1 MRETASTLPLWQR
14 LLEALRNERDLD
26 LRWRAT
32 LPGLDAGVPNYK
44 VMKQVALRNRF
55 GRLYPLFIA
64 LATLAMPL
72 LGLVQW
78 PVALAHALRGRGR
91 DRAARAHF
99 LVLLPAD
106 LPLMKHALPELAAD
120 TDLLAPRHLAAQLGP
135 RAVLACVAA
144 HARLIIAIL
153 GAPAGQRRDLLLHAR
168 DAFAMLMLGRHAR
181 EYPHDTY
188 VTVDHYQRWAFLLS
202 HESANLRIVQHG
214 FLDGEIA
221 FTHRPGRVHTL
232 HLRHPDF
239 EREFARFFEIG
250 HAVTFTPAFD
260 FAATPAGGDAVLLAS
275 SFPMIDDEIAL
286 LARLRERSPV
296 PVVVKFHP
304 AHHYDARRARLAA
317 LADHVSDRGHP
328 ACRIFVSHSSFM
340 EYDYRTAAAATF
352 SIRRSGGVDNALED
366 ILQALQNTPAP
377 GAARAALTEGPRP

>member
-1 MRETASTLPLWQR
+1 MREAASTMPLWQR

-26 LRWRAT
+26 LRWRAAV
-32 LPGLDAGVPNYK
+32 PGLDDGVPNYK
-44 VMKQVALRNRF
+44 VMKQVALRNRL

-91 DRAARAHF
+91 DRAPQAHF

-106 LPLMKHALPELAAD
+106 LPLIEHALPDLAAD
-120 TDLLAPRHLAAQLGP
+120 TDLLETRKLAAQLGP
-135 RAVLACVAA
+135 RAVMGCVAA
-144 HARLIIAIL
+144 HVRLVLAIL
-153 GAPAGQRRDLLLHAR
+153 ASPAGARRDLLLHAR

-214 FLDGEIA
+214 FLDAGIA

-232 HLRHPDF
+232 HVRHPDF
-239 EREFARFFEIG
+239 EAEFARFFAIG

-260 FAATPAGGDAVLLAS
+260 FVATPAGSDAILLAS
-275 SFPMIDDEIAL
+275 SFPMVDDEIAL
-286 LARLRERSPV
+286 LTRLRETTRV
-296 PVVVKFHP
+296 PVIVKFHP
-304 AHHYDARRARLAA
+304 AHHYDARKSRLAS
-317 LADHVSDRGHP
+317 LADHVSERGHP

-352 SIRRSGGVDNALED
+352 SIRRSGGVDNAVKD
-366 ILQALQNTPAP
+366 ILQALQTSAP
-377 GAARAALTEGPRP
+377 RAAQPALTESPRP